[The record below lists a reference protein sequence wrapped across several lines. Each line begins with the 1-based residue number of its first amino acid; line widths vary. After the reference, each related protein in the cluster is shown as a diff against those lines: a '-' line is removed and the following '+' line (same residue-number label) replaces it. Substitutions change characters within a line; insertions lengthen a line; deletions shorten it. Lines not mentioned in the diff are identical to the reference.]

1 MTMIELDAVEAP
13 FSEND
18 ALAAIAGFGIGLAA
32 VAAFAALC

>member
-1 MTMIELDAVEAP
+1 MLMTEMELIDAP
-13 FSEND
+13 LSEND